1 MRWWMV
7 VLGALALAGTV
18 GGVWLGS
25 AYHEHVVRNPG
36 RHLDRA
42 SVLAVVADESPVFF
56 RDGSTRVG
64 VFFDGEHRAFVP
76 WERLPV
82 AWTASIVAAE
92 DDGFFF
98 HEGIEPTHVA
108 RAMRDNIRA
117 GKMVA
122 GGSTL
127 TQQTAK
133 NLFYRPDR
141 SLRSK
146 LDEAL
151 NALRLEAHFGKH
163 EILTFYANQFHVVG
177 NGRGLGIAARYFFDA
192 DVDELSLLQCAFLA
206 GLVKGPAA
214 YDPFRGNPTTVERA
228 RSRAHDRTRYV
239 LKRLI
244 EEPADRLAGG
254 ADLPGGEAGRLQRV
268 QAVQALQKEAAT
280 LLASDFDLPFAQ
292 GTFRY
297 ASSALLDEV
306 ERRLAQPPFGEVL
319 QRAGV
324 TDPAGEGLRVLTTL
338 DADVQRSATY
348 ALWHHLTE
356 AGTMLERLGPE
367 AFLRPSG
374 DLVAL
379 EADQPLRVGEFRVA
393 KVVASEAT
401 SAKELSV
408 DLGGRTCL
416 VDERAVRRVADA
428 IRRGAAKSAWSK
440 AASKDVAALIE
451 ALTVGSNVWVSVREV
466 VEAGPLCDLEV
477 RPELQGA
484 VVVIDDGQIRA
495 MVGGNDNQNFNR
507 ATAGRQLG
515 STWKPLVAHAAI
527 ELGWRPDDVLDN
539 RSTSFAFSASVYA
552 PRADHASTPDVS
564 MGLAIAQS
572 ENVAS
577 VWLMYHLLDHLDHG
591 SLGALAERLGLA
603 REASES
609 EDAYALRIQRLGVLP
624 TPSRT
629 AESHVLLAKQEVL
642 AGLLAQGK
650 SHEAAAVRSVV
661 YGWGLSPA
669 LHGGGEGQVPTWSWL
684 TGQAGVCAAA
694 WASQQ
699 EAVLWGDVV
708 AVQSGTLR
716 WTLEEEGAVAH
727 CGGSQGTAWDPA
739 WPLLL
744 APRERMV
751 IADRWTLGTVEGWQ
765 SSVDRLTLAREIGG
779 AESPGLYDLSVLAG
793 HQDFRVLLAMRY
805 VTALAA
811 HFGVRTPLEE
821 VLSLPLGA
829 ADITLEEAAML
840 YDGLLTGAS
849 WSFPGEAM
857 GGGVPAPPSPALLV
871 SGVRTVEGRSVYDA
885 GGDRSAVTSPLT
897 GAMTR
902 DLLRG
907 VVDVGTGKRARGA
920 VSFVDTPTAPLPILG
935 KTGTTNSHRNAAF
948 VGAVPRVEG
957 GEIAG
962 HWVIAVYVGYD
973 DNRPLKNGGLSLAGA
988 SGALPAWLGT
998 AQGVARSGVIGHGPA
1013 PEGGWQWPVPEGLV
1027 AVPIAA
1033 DDPEGATLLVP
1044 IASGPPSDSVDWGDL
1059 TPPDVPVRLEPVSPP
1074 SDWFG
1079 APVEEGLPAE
1089 P

>member
-1 MRWWMV
+1 M
-7 VLGALALAGTV
+7 LALVGAM
-18 GGVWLGS
+18 GGVWLGR
-25 AYHEHVVRNPG
+25 AYHEQVVANPG

-42 SVLAVVADESPVFF
+42 AVLAVVADESPVFF

-98 HEGIEPTHVA
+98 HRGIEPTHVA

-192 DVDELSLLQCAFLA
+192 DVDELNLLQCAFLA

-228 RSRAHDRTRYV
+228 RARAHDRTRYV
-239 LKRLI
+239 LRRLVD
-244 EEPADRLAGG
+244 EPADRLAGG
-254 ADLPGGEAGRLQRV
+254 ADLPGGEGGRIARLRAIV
-268 QAVQALQKEAAT
+268 ALQIEAAS
-280 LLASDFDLPFAQ
+280 LLASDFELPFVQ

-319 QRAGV
+319 KRAGV
-324 TDPAGEGLRVLTTL
+324 TDPAGEGLRVVTTL

-367 AFLRPSG
+367 AYLRPSG
-374 DLVAL
+374 EVVAL
-379 EADQPLRVGEFRVA
+379 DADQALRVGEFRVG
-393 KVVASEAT
+393 KVVAAT
-401 SAKELSV
+401 VPSTKELTV
-408 DLGGRTCL
+408 DLGGLTCL

-440 AASKDVAALIE
+440 AASKDVAALVE
-451 ALTVGSNVWVSVREV
+451 ALPVGSNVWVSVREV

-484 VVVIDDGQIRA
+484 VVVIEDGQIRA

-515 STWKPLVAHAAI
+515 STWKPLVAHAAL

-539 RSTSFAFSASVYA
+539 RTTNFAFSASVYA

-577 VWLMYHLLDHLDHG
+577 VWLMYHLLDHLDHEAI
-591 SLGALAERLGLA
+591 GALAERLGLA
-603 REASES
+603 REGSES
-609 EDAYALRIQRLGVLP
+609 DDAYALRIQRLGVLP

-629 AESHVLLAKQEVL
+629 VEGHVLLAKQEVL
-642 AGLLAQGK
+642 SGLLADGH

-669 LHGGGEGQVPTWSWL
+669 LHGDGEGQVPTWSWL
-684 TGQAGVCAAA
+684 TGQSTACAAA
-694 WASQQ
+694 WTAIQ
-699 EAVLWGDVV
+699 EAAAWGDVA
-708 AVQSGTLR
+708 AVQSSALR
-716 WTLEEEGAVAH
+716 WTLEADGAVAH
-727 CGGSQGTAWDPA
+727 CGGDLGTGWDAA
-739 WPLLL
+739 WPLVL
-744 APRERMV
+744 APRERLV
-751 IADRWTLGTVEGWQ
+751 IADRWRLGTVEGWQ
-765 SSVDRLTLAREIGG
+765 SSVDRRTLAHELGG
-779 AESPGLYDLSVLAG
+779 AEAPALYDLAVLAG

-849 WSFPGEAM
+849 WSFPGEA
-857 GGGVPAPPSPALLV
+857 GRGGVAAPPSPALLV
-871 SGVRTVEGRSVYDA
+871 SGVRTVDGRSVYDA
-885 GGDRSAVTSPLT
+885 GSERSAVTSPLT

-902 DLLRG
+902 ELLRG
-907 VVDVGTGKRARGA
+907 VVEVGTGKRARGA
-920 VSFVDTPTAPLPILG
+920 VSFIDTPGAPLPILG

-948 VGAVPRVEG
+948 VGAVPKVEG
-957 GEIAG
+957 GEVAG

-973 DNRPLKNGGLSLAGA
+973 DNRPLRSGGLSLAGA

-998 AQGVARSGVIGHGPA
+998 AQGVARSGVIGRGPA

-1027 AVPIAA
+1027 AVPLVA
-1033 DDPEGATLLVP
+1033 DDPEGAKLLVP
-1044 IASGPPSDSVDWGDL
+1044 VEPAPTLGTVDWGTL
-1059 TPPDVPVRLEPVSPP
+1059 TPPDAPVRLEPALPP

-1079 APVEEGLPAE
+1079 APPEVSQPRE